1 MANIM
6 IPEKF
11 GQVSTKFAAVKN
23 ENDLAAGVQAGFG
36 LIGYKGKVWSIRYR
50 GDEQQLLRDD
60 GDGPRNSIEVVI
72 LKGASYI
79 SKIWYQ
85 QGYVE
90 GSTAAPDCFSPNG
103 VVPDPQSTKRQSNAC
118 ANCPQNVWGSKI
130 TEAGKKG
137 KACSDSKRLAVV
149 PLGDIPNET
158 YGGPMLLRVP
168 AASLQ
173 DLATFGN
180 KMQNLGYPYFAIAT
194 RIAFDPNEAYPKFTF
209 SAIRPL
215 TDEEA
220 EQVLVL
226 QPSQEV
232 SRVLAEGSEHQTAE
246 APVTTDDVANAFEQ
260 APVTSKG
267 NAGEAAAAKAA
278 QAAATKAAN
287 EKAAKEASDAA
298 VAKARAEKAAQ
309 AATTKP
315 AGGFGATT
323 ASTKPAAAKPAA
335 AKPAGG
341 FGATKPVATTDEPKP
356 NISTGGLRKPPEIP
370 DEDEEDTQQEMFA
383 GEEEGAG
390 EEVAEGEEG
399 TGSDFEKSLDDQL
412 ADLLRAE

>member
-1 MANIM
+1 MSNIM

-11 GQVSTKFAAVKN
+11 GQVSTKFAGVKTD
-23 ENDLAAGVQAGFG
+23 NDLAAGVQAGFG

-60 GDGPRNSIEVVI
+60 GDGPRNSIEVVVI
-72 LKGASYI
+72 KGAPYI
-79 SKIWYQ
+79 SKIWYEK
-85 QGYVE
+85 GYVE
-90 GSTAAPDCFSPNG
+90 GSNAAPDCFSPNG
-103 VVPDPQSTKRQSNAC
+103 VVPDPQSTKKQSNAC

-149 PLGDIPNET
+149 PVGDIPNET
-158 YGGPMLLRVP
+158 FGGPMLLRVP

-194 RIAFDPNEAYPKFTF
+194 RIAFDANEAYPKFLF

-220 EQVLVL
+220 DLVI
-226 QPSQEV
+226 QHQNSAEV
-232 SRVLAEGSEHQTAE
+232 ARVLAEGTEHQTAD

-260 APVTSKG
+260 PPVTSGG
-267 NAGEAAAAKAA
+267 NASAEAAAAAAKAA
-278 QAAATKAAN
+278 QEKAEN
-287 EKAAKEASDAA
+287 EKAAKI
-298 VAKARAEKAAQ
+298 AKLKAEKAAKEKAEKEAAEKAAAEAAKA

-315 AGGFGATT
+315 KLGGFGASV
-323 ASTKPAAAKPAA
+323 ST
-335 AKPAGG
+335 
-341 FGATKPVATTDEPKP
+341 EPKP
-356 NISTGGLRKPPEIP
+356 NISTGEPRKPPVIP
-370 DEDEEDTQQEMFA
+370 DDDDEAVQEEMFA
-383 GEEEGAG
+383 GTEDAGGG
-390 EEVAEGEEG
+390 EETGEV
-399 TGSDFEKSLDDQL
+399 SDIEKSLDEQL
-412 ADLLRAE
+412 AELLKA

>member
-1 MANIM
+1 MANQVV
-6 IPEKF
+6 IPQNF
-11 GQVSTKFAAVKN
+11 GSVSTKFANVKT

-50 GDEQQLLRDD
+50 GEEQQLLRDD

-79 SKIWYQ
+79 SKIWYEK
-85 QGYVE
+85 GYVE

-149 PLGDIPNET
+149 PVGDIPNET
-158 YGGPMLLRVP
+158 FGGPMLLRVP

-173 DLATFGN
+173 DLATYGN

-194 RIAFDPNEAYPKFTF
+194 RIAFDPNEAYPKFVF

-220 EQVLVL
+220 EQVLAL
-226 QPSQEV
+226 QPTQEV
-232 SRVLAEGSEHQTAE
+232 SRVLAEGSEHQQEAAPQAE
-246 APVTTDDVANAFEQ
+246 TVENAFEQ
-260 APVTSKG
+260 PPQTPNAAPKPKAQTT
-267 NAGEAAAAKAA
+267 AAPKTQQQTTAAPKVAA
-278 QAAATKAAN
+278 QTTAAPKASGFGTTSAPKANGAAN
-287 EKAAKEASDAA
+287 GTANGT
-298 VAKARAEKAAQ
+298 AQ
-309 AATTKP
+309 TTQK
-315 AGGFGATT
+315 AGGFGATVKT
-323 ASTKPAAAKPAA
+323 E
-335 AKPAGG
+335 
-341 FGATKPVATTDEPKP
+341 TKPVQQQTTAA
-356 NISTGGLRKPPEIP
+356 RKPPQIP
-370 DEDEEDTQQEMFA
+370 DEDEEVQEEMFA
-383 GEEEGAG
+383 TDEEGNP
-390 EEVAEGEEG
+390 VTSEGNEEEG
-399 TGSDFEKSLDDQL
+399 TGSDFEKSLDAQL
-412 ADLLRAE
+412 AELLGTE

>member
-1 MANIM
+1 MANNSVI
-6 IPEKF
+6 IPDKF
-11 GQVSTKFAAVKN
+11 GAVSTKFAGMKTD
-23 ENDLAAGVQAGFG
+23 NDLAAGVQAGFG

-72 LKGASYI
+72 LKGATYI
-79 SKIWYQ
+79 SKIWYEK
-85 QGYVE
+85 GYVE

-137 KACSDSKRLAVV
+137 KSCSDSKRLAVV
-149 PLGDIPNET
+149 PVGDIANET
-158 YGGPMLLRVP
+158 FGGPMLLRVP

-194 RIAFDPNEAYPKFTF
+194 RIAFDANEAYPKFIF

-220 EQVLVL
+220 DQVLAL
-226 QPSQEV
+226 QPTQEV
-232 SRVLAEGSEHQTAE
+232 ARVLAEGTEHQTAD
-246 APVTTDDVANAFEQ
+246 APVTSDDVANAFEQ
-260 APVTSKG
+260 APVTSAG
-267 NAGEAAAAKAA
+267 NDAAAVAKAA
-278 QAAATKAAN
+278 AEKAAKEKAAK
-287 EKAAKEASDAA
+287 EKAAKEAA
-298 VAKARAEKAAQ
+298 AKAAAAKATKEAEEKAAKE
-309 AATTKP
+309 AAAKAAAAPTKKL
-315 AGGFGATT
+315 GGFGTT
-323 ASTKPAAAKPAA
+323 A
-335 AKPAGG
+335 
-341 FGATKPVATTDEPKP
+341 PVKTDEAKP
-356 NISTGGLRKPPEIP
+356 NISTGESRKPPVIP
-370 DEDEEDTQQEMFA
+370 DDDEEVQQEMFA
-383 GEEEGAG
+383 GGEEGAG
-390 EEVAEGEEG
+390 DEAAGEEEG

>member
-1 MANIM
+1 MSNIM
-6 IPEKF
+6 IPDKF
-11 GQVSTKFAAVKN
+11 GQVSTKFADVKVD
-23 ENDLAAGVQAGFG
+23 NDLAAGVQAGFG

-72 LKGASYI
+72 LKSASYI
-79 SKIWYQ
+79 SKIWYEK
-85 QGYVE
+85 GYVE

-103 VVPDPQSTKRQSNAC
+103 VVPDPQSAKKQSNAC

-137 KACSDSKRLAVV
+137 KACSDSKRLAVTPV
-149 PLGDIPNET
+149 GDIANET
-158 YGGPMLLRVP
+158 FGGPMLLRVP

-220 EQVLVL
+220 EQVIAAR
-226 QPSQEV
+226 SMQEV
-232 SRVLAEGSEHQTAE
+232 SRVLAEGAEHQTAD
-246 APVTTDDVANAFEQ
+246 APVSADDVANAFEQ

-267 NAGEAAAAKAA
+267 NDDAAKAA
-278 QAAATKAAN
+278 AKAATKAAN
-287 EKAAKEASDAA
+287 EAEAKAVSDKAVAKAKAEKAAKE
-298 VAKARAEKAAQ
+298 KAAAEAAAAEAAEAA
-309 AATTKP
+309 AATKP
-315 AGGFGATT
+315 K
-323 ASTKPAAAKPAA
+323 SM
-335 AKPAGG
+335 GG
-341 FGATKPVATTDEPKP
+341 FGATKPVAAAAEAKP
-356 NISTGGLRKPPEIP
+356 NISTGGPRKPPEIP
-370 DEDEEDTQQEMFA
+370 DDEDEAQQEMFA
-383 GEEEGAG
+383 GGEEATEETT
-390 EEVAEGEEG
+390 EEVAEEG

-412 ADLLRAE
+412 AELLSVD